1 MKNKIT
7 GYDEFIRESTNSS
20 KDSAITRAIE
30 ILFALSSSPEPLS
43 AIGVSEKLK
52 IPKAS
57 IHRLM
62 VHLESIG
69 ILEREP
75 GSKKFITGQ
84 RLNNLAIE
92 TLINSPNKSMRHSI
106 LEALVSDLKE
116 TCNITAL
123 AGNKVIYIDRVES
136 QWPLRIHLQPGSM
149 VPIYCG
155 ASGKL
160 FLSYMPA
167 QQRRRILN
175 SITLVKYTE
184 HTIINIEKI
193 EKELK
198 KIRTQNYGLDIEEFM
213 QGLIGIAVPIFNQ
226 NNKICGTVSIHIPT
240 VRHNVSEAIACIP
253 KLRIAAEKISQTFS
267 REDI

>member
-1 MKNKIT
+1 MKNKIS
-7 GYDEFIRESTNSS
+7 GYDAFIRESTTPS

-43 AIGVSEKLK
+43 AIKIAEKLK
-52 IPKAS
+52 ISKAS
-57 IHRLM
+57 IHRIM

-69 ILEREP
+69 ILEREL

-84 RLNNLAIE
+84 RLNALSIE
-92 TLINSPNKSMRHSI
+92 TLINSPNKSIRHSI
-106 LEALVSDLKE
+106 LESLVNDLRE

-123 AGNKVIYIDRVES
+123 AGSKVIYIDRVES

-149 VPIYCG
+149 VPIHCG

-167 QQRRRILN
+167 EQRRRVLN
-175 SITLVKYTE
+175 SIALVKYTE
-184 HTIINIEKI
+184 HTVINIEKI

-198 KIRTQNYGLDIEEFM
+198 KIRKQNYGLDIEEFM

-226 NNKICGTVSIHIPT
+226 NSKICGTVSIHIPT
-240 VRHNVSEAIACIP
+240 VRHDLSEAIGYIP

-267 REDI
+267 LNI